1 MNDTTASWD
10 PTNGLYFEDSSI
22 PVLLKEILTSDN
34 ATHNFRNKAIDAIY
48 GLSPHVENDF
58 MDLQTDQEAIV
69 FITRPQLNL
78 SGRNIV
84 NSSDL
89 GNLLVNSK
97 LVIEDYVRHVL
108 DPRLARS
115 SKHVKSKLLYDH
127 QPFIPILTN
136 SLKTISGWPS
146 NTAQTFT
153 TKAGRVKEQTMG
165 VDGTPDTFGVEDLT
179 LTFKNMD
186 QNIIEKIITT
196 WMTYQWNVKNGLAVP
211 YPDMI
216 IRREIDSQC
225 RIYIIVTSP
234 DGTIRKFANTGVSI
248 PVNNNS
254 GQMFDYKKGTHMG
267 SANKETTIRFKS
279 SVFEYNKVAGML
291 DFNAVVS
298 AFNTKMKPNEIGVIE
313 GMSLV
318 PDNLYKSFRN
328 RMIPRINLETAKLEW
343 YIDEDYIEFKPKKMP
358 KEKINV

>member
-69 FITRPQLNL
+69 FITRPQL
-78 SGRNIV
+78 
-84 NSSDL
+84 
-89 GNLLVNSK
+89 
-97 LVIEDYVRHVL
+97 L

-248 PVNNNS
+248 PVKYSNIIKW
-254 GQMFDYKKGTHMG
+254 Q
-267 SANKETTIRFKS
+267 AC
-279 SVFEYNKVAGML
+279 
-291 DFNAVVS
+291 
-298 AFNTKMKPNEIGVIE
+298 
-313 GMSLV
+313 
-318 PDNLYKSFRN
+318 
-328 RMIPRINLETAKLEW
+328 
-343 YIDEDYIEFKPKKMP
+343 
-358 KEKINV
+358 